1 MDEKEKY
8 RKDKKIII
16 EEENIKESNWACLHQ
31 SIIAGIKA
39 LVQNLILPSNENLTV
54 EDFNVPV
61 FAGKEAVGEEIYD
74 ESKLDS
80 AKDRDNF
87 GGGTDPSISSSNRPS
102 HLSVSLDDIS
112 VTKSRADKKKA
123 PYIGGEHDYALD
135 DFGVHPCASFDDHLL
150 EYYSCLEDGNDDNM
164 ERLVNM
170 ELDDM
175 LNANKAGP
183 STTFVPSNQETQL
196 SPKKLTIDKEFE
208 QYFSTLLM

>member
-1 MDEKEKY
+1 LNKKRKY
-8 RKDKKIII
+8 QGEQLGLPPPKHYCWDQSLSS
-16 EEENIKESNWACLHQ
+16 ESD
-31 SIIAGIKA
+31 S
-39 LVQNLILPSNENLTV
+39 PSNENLTV

-87 GGGTDPSISSSNRPS
+87 GGGTDTSISSSNRPS

-150 EYYSCLEDGNDDNM
+150 EFYSCLEDGNDDNM

-183 STTFVPSNQETQL
+183 STTFVLSSNQETQL

>member
-1 MDEKEKY
+1 MPPPKHYCWDQSLSS
-8 RKDKKIII
+8 
-16 EEENIKESNWACLHQ
+16 ESD
-31 SIIAGIKA
+31 S
-39 LVQNLILPSNENLTV
+39 PSNENSTV

-87 GGGTDPSISSSNRPS
+87 GGSTDPSISSSNRPS

-150 EYYSCLEDGNDDNM
+150 EFYSCLEDGNDDNI
-164 ERLVNM
+164 EQLVYK
-170 ELDDM
+170 ELEDM
-175 LNANKAGP
+175 LIANKAGP
-183 STTFVPSNQETQL
+183 NTTFVLSSNQGNVVL
-196 SPKKLTIDKEFE
+196 SWKAFL
-208 QYFSTLLM
+208 QG